1 MKIKNRY
8 DVVVVGGGPAGSVAA
23 RYVAEAGLSVIILE
37 KDRDIGYPVRCG
49 EAVAHEGLEQF
60 IDIDS
65 KFISSYIDKFIMVAP
80 NGEEVEFPLGGVKGY
95 VLDRKIFD
103 YELAKIAA
111 KYGAEILT
119 KAYVYDLIKK
129 DGKVSGVKYEFQ
141 GEKLEIECDIVIG
154 ADGVESRVGRWA
166 GLETYVDFRE
176 MESAASYTIANANI
190 DPNALYFYFGDNVAP
205 QGYLWV
211 FAKGNNS
218 ANVGIGI
225 GGMMAKNKSALQY
238 LDDFMEKHFPN
249 VQILT
254 KVAGGVPCVP
264 TLEKIS
270 APGLILVGDAAR
282 QVNPLTGGGIYSAMV
297 GGQVGGRIVAEA
309 IKSKNLDHIF
319 TYDKAW
325 AERMGNR
332 HKIFNN
338 IKNGIYN
345 FKDDKFNSIAKA
357 INKIPKDE
365 RTFGKLFRTAL
376 INQPSLLIDVAKVF
390 L

>member
-129 DGKVSGVKYEFQ
+129 DRKVSGVKYEFQ

-166 GLETYVDFRE
+166 GLETYVNFRE

>member
-166 GLETYVDFRE
+166 GLETYVNFRE

>member
-166 GLETYVDFRE
+166 GLETYVNFRE

-270 APGLILVGDAAR
+270 APGVILVGDAAR

>member
-166 GLETYVDFRE
+166 GLETYVNFRE

-309 IKSKNLDHIF
+309 IKSKSLDHIF

>member
-166 GLETYVDFRE
+166 GLETYVNFRE

-270 APGLILVGDAAR
+270 APGVILVGDAAR

-309 IKSKNLDHIF
+309 IKSKSLDHIF

>member
-49 EAVAHEGLEQF
+49 EAVAHEGLDQF
-60 IDIDS
+60 IDIDP
-65 KFISSYIDKFIMVAP
+65 KFISSYIDKFIMVDP
-80 NGEEVEFPLGGVKGY
+80 TGQEVEFPLGGIKGY

-111 KYGAEILT
+111 KNGAEILT
-119 KAYVYDLIKK
+119 KAYVYGLIFK
-129 DGKVSGVKYEFQ
+129 DDKVSGVKFEFQ
-141 GEKLEIECDIVIG
+141 GEKYEIECDVVIG
-154 ADGVESRVGRWA
+154 ADGVESRVGRWG
-166 GLETYVDFRE
+166 GLKTYVNFKE

-190 DPNALYFYFGDNVAP
+190 DPNALYFYFGENVAP

-225 GGMMAKNKSALQY
+225 GGEIAKKKSALKY
-238 LDDFMEKHFPN
+238 LDEFMETHFPN

-297 GGQVGGRIVAEA
+297 GGQVGGKIVAEA
-309 IKSKNLDHIF
+309 IKSRNLNHIF

-325 AERMGNR
+325 DERMGHR

-338 IKNGIYN
+338 IKNGIYK
-345 FKDDKFNSIAKA
+345 FKDDKYINLANA
-357 INKIPKDE
+357 INKIPKNE

-390 L
+390 W

>member
-270 APGLILVGDAAR
+270 APGVILVGDAAR

-309 IKSKNLDHIF
+309 IKSKSLDHIF